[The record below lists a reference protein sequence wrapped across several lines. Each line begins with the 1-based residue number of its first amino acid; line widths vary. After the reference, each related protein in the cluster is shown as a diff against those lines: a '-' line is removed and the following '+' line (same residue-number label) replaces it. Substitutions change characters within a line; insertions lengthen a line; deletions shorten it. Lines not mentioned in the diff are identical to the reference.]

1 MSLKESLDLLAHSF
15 VENILAEA
23 IRSTVADFAELPAG
37 HTLTLPSYR
46 SGVLPVSAATLKAL
60 KVSPPSKKSGRLP
73 RRTPAQIVEGVNAIV
88 ALLREHSDGMRSEQ
102 IRAALGL
109 DVRELPSLLK
119 QGVKATML
127 RIVSGQKRSTVYG
140 VGEGAGGWKRPV
152 KAKVAKKPTKAKP
165 VKSAKKK
172 VAKKVAKKPT
182 AKKTKRAAAKVSKRA
197 PARAKKSATVPA
209 EE

>member
-140 VGEGAGGWKRPV
+140 VGEGAGGKRPV
-152 KAKVAKKPTKAKP
+152 KARVAKKPTKAKP

-182 AKKTKRAAAKVSKRA
+182 AKKTKRAAAKVSKGA